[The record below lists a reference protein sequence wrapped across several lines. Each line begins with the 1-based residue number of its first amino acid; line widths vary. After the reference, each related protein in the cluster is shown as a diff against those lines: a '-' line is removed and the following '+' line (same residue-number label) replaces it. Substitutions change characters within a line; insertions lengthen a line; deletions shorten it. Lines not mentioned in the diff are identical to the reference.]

1 MDKMYKTKTN
11 AYATGESEQI
21 KFMKLINQSETKEY
35 QYEKVVPKRILYEC
49 RIEGIPLTDITEIRI
64 RKGQNVLVRKKQG
77 FVFLSPITDEEME
90 DYFLKLCQYSPY
102 AYKEELKEC
111 YLSFEGGFRIGICG
125 QMSEGNGDNKTLRF
139 INGMNIRFHNQW
151 RGVSDPYLKYLSKD
165 RTLINTIIV
174 SVPGGGKTSFLRD
187 FIRNISNGTKEIKAH
202 QVSLIDERNEIS
214 GLYLGRPQLDVGRNT
229 DVLSYEKKSLGMIRM
244 IRSMAPEVLA
254 FDELGEETEYEII
267 KRAFYSGIGI
277 VCTIHGKDYTG
288 LLSNHKLM
296 ELLDLGMLQ
305 RIVYL
310 SSADNPGQ
318 VLAITDAKNH
328 LIYKV

>member
-1 MDKMYKTKTN
+1 MDKMYK
-11 AYATGESEQI
+11 
-21 KFMKLINQSETKEY
+21 
-35 QYEKVVPKRILYEC
+35 QYEKVIPKRILYE
-49 RIEGIPLTDITEIRI
+49 IETKGIRLSEITEIRI

-77 FVFLSPITDEEME
+77 FMILSPVTDEEIE

-102 AYKEELKEC
+102 AYKEELNEC

-125 QMSEGNGDNKTLRF
+125 QMSEGEGDRKTLRF
-139 INGMNIRFHNQW
+139 INGINIRFHNQW
-151 RGVSDPYLKYLSKD
+151 RGVSNPYLQYLSQD
-165 RTLINTIIV
+165 MTIINTIIV

-187 FIRNISNGTKEIKAH
+187 LIRNISNGTKEMKEH

-229 DVLSYEKKSLGMIRM
+229 DILSYEKKSLGMIRM

-267 KRAFYSGIGI
+267 KRAFYSGIRI

-288 LLSNHKLM
+288 LLSNRKLM
-296 ELLDLGMLQ
+296 ELFDSGMLQ

-318 VLAITDAKNH
+318 VLTITDAKNH
-328 LIYKV
+328 LIYKA